1 MLLRTLEIPDDQGQ
15 SLNAVLLC
23 GFIANTSGQQFL
35 VYSLNEKVAD
45 DLIKIYLA
53 PMEGEGLERSM
64 CSASSEDMMTATA
77 ALKRIIHD
85 ACSPQA
91 RQTDNS
97 YSVLDLTDTH
107 IHCTRANL
115 HHSLKV
121 SEHWL
126 MKLLVFNPDAKQD
139 IERSATPADAHAH
152 PQEYSSPTT
161 PLSSPS
167 ESQPSVPYRVI
178 SHTPTAQEALSHD
191 VIEHAPAVEQEP
203 THSQKIET
211 NLKSLIA
218 SVTQHKETLLSK
230 FVMLD
235 ERMRELKQREED
247 MAVRERSFDRREEE
261 LIAGMN
267 ALKMAEEQ
275 LNSLM
280 KDG

>member
-1 MLLRTLEIPDDQGQ
+1 MLLRTLEIPDDQCQ

-23 GFIANTSGQQFL
+23 GFIANTSNQQFL

-53 PMEGEGLERSM
+53 PMEGEGLERNM
-64 CSASSEDMMTATA
+64 CSASSEDVMAATT
-77 ALKRIIHD
+77 ALKRIIQD

-97 YSVLDLTDTH
+97 YSVLDLTDTQ
-107 IHCTRANL
+107 IRCTRAHL
-115 HHSLKV
+115 HHSLKI
-121 SEHWL
+121 SEQWL
-126 MKLLVFNPDAKQD
+126 MKLLAFNPDAQQD
-139 IERSATPADAHAH
+139 IETPAIQANVTSKT
-152 PQEYSSPTT
+152 QEYSPPPA
-161 PLSSPS
+161 PLSAHV
-167 ESQPSVPYRVI
+167 ESQPTVPYRVI
-178 SHTPTAQEALSHD
+178 SQTPTTQEVLSHGCN
-191 VIEHAPAVEQEP
+191 EYSSAFEPEP

-218 SVTQHKETLLSK
+218 SVTQHKETLLGK

-235 ERMRELKQREED
+235 ERLHELKQREED
-247 MAVRERSFDRREEE
+247 MAVREQSFARREQE

-275 LNSLM
+275 LNLLM